1 MAEPKPSSFQGTSF
15 TLQAQASAANRDVP
29 IFMAHG
35 SDDPVV
41 VLERA
46 TTSRTQLEGLGYQ
59 VEWQQYP
66 MEHSLCLEEIGD
78 IRDWLGRVL
87 A

>member
-1 MAEPKPSSFQGTSF
+1 
-15 TLQAQASAANRDVP
+15 
-29 IFMAHG
+29 
-35 SDDPVV
+35 

-46 TTSRTQLEGLGYQ
+46 STSKTQLEGLGYR
-59 VEWQQYP
+59 VEWKQYP

-78 IRDWLGRVL
+78 VRDWLGRVL